1 MRIGILTSSRA
12 DYGIYI
18 PLLEELKKDTFFDL
32 QIIAFG
38 THLSKKHDFTIKNI
52 VKDEYKIIHKINTFI
67 NDDSKKGIVDSYSK
81 TISEFSKFWSKNKFD
96 LVFCLGDR
104 FEMSAA
110 VQSSIPFGV
119 ILAHIHGGET
129 TLGAIDNIY
138 RHQITLASKIHFVST
153 NCNLKKVVQL
163 TGSSN
168 HIYNVGS
175 LSLSNIKLFKAT
187 DKSTF
192 FNKFGIKKG
201 PYILVTFHP
210 ETVSVEAN
218 ILYSKE
224 ISNAL
229 SEICKE
235 INVIITMPNADT
247 LGSVYREDFNNL
259 RDNNQNSILL
269 IENFGKKHYFDA
281 MYYSSLLLGNTSSGI
296 IEAASF
302 SKFVIN
308 VGDRQKGRTYGE
320 NVLNIDFD
328 SKQIIDLTFKLQKR
342 KSKEIS
348 NIYFK
353 KNTVKNTIEKLSA
366 FLKKQKIN

>member
-12 DYGIYI
+12 DYGIYL
-18 PLLEELKKDTFFDL
+18 PLLEELKKDVFFFL
-32 QIIAFG
+32 LIIAFG

-52 VKDEYKIIHKINTFI
+52 VTDEYKIIHKINTFI
-67 NDDSKKGIVDSYSK
+67 DDDSKKGIVDSYSK

-163 TGSSN
+163 TGSLN

-175 LSLSNIKLFKAT
+175 LSLSNIELFKAT

-192 FNKFGIKKG
+192 FNKFGIQNV
-201 PYILVTFHP
+201 PYILVTIHP
-210 ETVSVEAN
+210 ETVSVESN
-218 ILYSKE
+218 LLYAKEFSK
-224 ISNAL
+224 AM

-235 INVIITMPNADT
+235 INIIITMPNADT
-247 LGSVYREDFNNL
+247 LGSVYRKEINNL

-269 IENFGKKHYFDA
+269 IENFGKKHYFNA

-302 SKFVIN
+302 GKYVIN
-308 VGDRQKGRTYGE
+308 VGDRQKGRTQSL
-320 NVLNIDFD
+320 NVYDVNFD
-328 SKQIIDLTFKLQKR
+328 SNNIIKTTLKLL
-342 KSKEIS
+342 SYDPYSGE

-353 KNTVKNTIEKLSA
+353 KKSA
-366 FLKKQKIN
+366 KKIITTLKINSSSYV

>member
-119 ILAHIHGGET
+119 TLAHISGGET

-138 RHQITLASKIHFVST
+138 RHQITLASKIHFVSI
-153 NCNLKKVVQL
+153 NSNFKKVVQL

-175 LSLSNIKLFKAT
+175 LSLNNIELFKAT

-192 FNKFGIKKG
+192 FDKFGIKNG
-201 PYILVTFHP
+201 PYILVTIHP
-210 ETVSVEAN
+210 ETVSVESN
-218 ILYSKE
+218 LLYAKEFSK
-224 ISNAL
+224 AL

-247 LGSVYREDFNNL
+247 LGSVYRKEINNL

-269 IENFGKKHYFDA
+269 IENFGKKHYFNA
-281 MYYSSLLLGNTSSGI
+281 MNYSTLLLGNTSSGI

-302 SKFVIN
+302 GKYFIN
-308 VGDRQKGRTYGE
+308 VGDRQKGRTQSL
-320 NVLNIDFD
+320 NVYDVNFD
-328 SKQIIDLTFKLQKR
+328 SYNIIKTTLKLL
-342 KSKEIS
+342 SYDPYSGE

-353 KNTVKNTIEKLSA
+353 KQSA
-366 FLKKQKIN
+366 KKIITTLKINNPCYT